1 MNSLI
6 SSVLTTGAAAAVA
19 VTVFG
24 LPDFG
29 PGVAHDEITG
39 SIGDSRTGLYSLDRG
54 IDSDCSIRRGA
65 QMAPMVFQ
73 LETTG
78 GCESVLEGFDTA
90 LFWTDTKSGGVVIS
104 GSGGTILEF
113 AEADGE
119 ALESISP
126 ASPLFSLTPQRD

>member
-6 SSVLTTGAAAAVA
+6 SSVLATGAAAAVA
-19 VTVFG
+19 IAVFG

-39 SIGDSRTGLYSLDRG
+39 SISGARTGAYSLDRG

-65 QMAPMVFQ
+65 QMAPMVYQ
-73 LETTG
+73 LETSG
-78 GCESVLEGFDTA
+78 GCETVMEGFDIA
-90 LFWTDTKSGGVVIS
+90 LFWTDTKGGGVVIS
-104 GSGGTILEF
+104 GRNGTILEF

-126 ASPLFSLTPQRD
+126 ASPLFSLRRERN